1 MNIQPPKR
9 ALKFL
14 RWFCREDYLEE
25 IEGDLIEIF
34 EYQYEE
40 SPGKAK
46 RQFMWRVVKSFQPS
60 FIKSFQK
67 FNNSNTTAMFKNY
80 VKVSWRNLKRQPFFT
95 ALNTFGLAIGM
106 AGGLLISLFIYDELS
121 FDKMFTDSEQIYR
134 VNIDNKIGGEVNKFA
149 AVSGPLAE
157 VMVRDFPHAD
167 LITRFRNTDS
177 KLIRQVNADHNVKED
192 KVVGADTSFFKMFG
206 LDLILGDKKSA
217 LREANSLVLTR
228 TAAEKHFGL
237 NDALG
242 QEMLLDNDEVYLVT
256 GIMEDLP
263 KNSFLKDYGVFISI
277 SSFEDHESPAWNNW
291 NFPTF
296 VKLKRGASE
305 AQFQEYLGT
314 VKDRYLIPWAMQFV
328 PGLTVE
334 SAKEQK
340 KETGNYMNFESIAF
354 TDVHL
359 NSPNL
364 SGEFNLNG
372 NMQDV
377 YILSFIGIFLVLL
390 ASVNFMNL
398 STARSLKRSK
408 EVGIRKTLGSHRS
421 AIIGQ
426 FLTEASLV
434 TFLSLLLAIAMA
446 SFAMPY
452 FNALSGKSMAIPF
465 GQASFWLL
473 VLGSS
478 LLLGLLS
485 GSYPAFLM
493 SKFSP
498 LKGLKGGEQSV
509 GGGRTRSILVV
520 FQFGVSVF
528 LIVGTLVVFRQ
539 ISFIQDK
546 DLGFQKDQILVL
558 NDVSA
563 IGDQME
569 IFKQEV
575 DRLAH
580 VERTSLSSYLPTP
593 SDRSG
598 TTYFPE
604 GEVMQGQSAII
615 IDQWHVDFEYVATL
629 NLKLISGRNFNKDLT
644 TDSSGVMLNEAAVKM
659 LGKTPES
666 VLGLKITDDF
676 RNTDE
681 AAMHFYTV
689 IGVVKNFHF
698 ETLRNSIDALSL
710 IISDSEANRM
720 MVKLKASDFSET
732 IAEIDDLWAEMA
744 PGQPFDYY
752 FMDDSFNE
760 TYKAEQRLG
769 YIFITFTTLSIFIA
783 CLGLFG
789 LAAFNAERRAK
800 EIGIRKVLGATVTQ
814 ITVRLSSDFLKLV
827 SIGIIV
833 SLPLAW
839 FAMNRWLQDFTYRIE
854 IGWAVFAIAAILA
867 VLISILTVSHQSIK
881 AALSNPVESLRS
893 E

>member
-14 RWFCREDYLEE
+14 RWFCREDFLEE

-34 EYQYEE
+34 EHQCEE
-40 SPGKAK
+40 SPRRAK
-46 RQFMWRVVKSFQPS
+46 RQFTWRVVKSFQPS

-106 AGGLLISLFIYDELS
+106 AGGLLISLFIYDELNY
-121 FDKMFTDSEQIYR
+121 DKMFANADRIYR
-134 VNIDNKIGGEVNKFA
+134 VNIDNKIGGEANKYA
-149 AVSGPLAE
+149 SVSGPLAE
-157 VMVRDFPHAD
+157 V
-167 LITRFRNTDS
+167 ITRDYPHVEVVTRFKHTGSR
-177 KLIRQVNADHNVKED
+177 LIRQIDATQNVKED
-192 KVVGADTSFFKMFG
+192 NVVGADATFFEMFG
-206 LDLILGDKKSA
+206 LDLIIGDKSSA
-217 LREANSLVLTR
+217 FKEVNTLVLTR
-228 TAAEKHFGL
+228 SAAEKHFGL

-242 QEMLLDNDEVYLVT
+242 QEMLLDNDQVYLVT
-256 GIMEDLP
+256 GVIEDQP
-263 KNSFLKDYGVFISI
+263 KNSFLKDYNVFISI
-277 SSFEDHESPAWNNW
+277 SSFDDHESPAWNNW

-296 VKLKRGASE
+296 IKLKPGASE
-305 AQFQEYLGT
+305 LELQIYLGT
-314 VKDRYLIPWAMQFV
+314 VKDRYLIPWAMKSF
-328 PGLTVE
+328 PGLTMETV
-334 SAKEQK
+334 KEQ
-340 KETGNYMNFESIAF
+340 EESGNYMIFDAIRF

-359 NSPNL
+359 HSPNI

-372 NMQDV
+372 DIQNV
-377 YILSFIGIFLVLL
+377 YILSFIGAFLVLL

-408 EVGIRKTLGSHRS
+408 EVGIRKTLGSHRN
-421 AIIGQ
+421 AVIGQ

-434 TFLSLLLAIAMA
+434 TFISLVLAIFLA
-446 SFAMPY
+446 SIAMPY
-452 FNALSGKSMAIPF
+452 FNALSGKSMVIPF
-465 GQASFWLL
+465 GQASFWLI
-473 VLGSS
+473 VLSSS

-498 LKGLKGGEQSV
+498 LKGLSGGEQSV
-509 GGGRTRSILVV
+509 GGARTRSILVV

-558 NDVSA
+558 NDVGA
-563 IGDQME
+563 VGDQVQT
-569 IFKQEV
+569 FKQEI
-575 DRLAH
+575 DRLAQ
-580 VERTSLSSYLPTP
+580 VESTSLSSFLPTP

-598 TTYFPE
+598 VTYFPKE
-604 GEVMQGQSAII
+604 EVFQAQSAII
-615 IDQWHVDFEYVATL
+615 IDQWHIDFDYVPTL
-629 NLKLISGRNFNKDLT
+629 NLKLISGRNFNKELA
-644 TDSSGVMLNEAAVKM
+644 TDSSGVVLNEAAVKM

-666 VLGLKITDDF
+666 VLGMRITDDF
-676 RNTDE
+676 RNPDE
-681 AAMHFYTV
+681 AEMHFYTV

-698 ETLRNSIDALSL
+698 ETLRNGIDALSL
-710 IISDSEANRM
+710 IVSDREANRM
-720 MVKLKASDFSET
+720 MVKLKASDFSKT

-760 TYKAEQRLG
+760 TYRAEQRLG

-814 ITVRLSSDFLKLV
+814 ITVRLSTDFLKLV

-867 VLISILTVSHQSIK
+867 VLISLLTVSHQSIK

>member
-9 ALKFL
+9 SLKFL

-25 IEGDLIEIF
+25 VEGDLVELF
-34 EYQYEE
+34 EKRYEE
-40 SPGKAK
+40 APSKAK
-46 RQFMWRVVKSFQPS
+46 RSFAWSVLKYFRPS

-80 VKVSWRNLKRQPFFT
+80 LKVSWRNLKRQPFFT
-95 ALNTFGLAIGM
+95 TLNTFGLAIGM
-106 AGGLLISLFIYDELS
+106 AGGLLISLFIYDELNY
-121 FDKMFTDSEQIYR
+121 DKMFANADRIYR
-134 VNIDNKIGGEVNKFA
+134 VNIDSKTAGEVNKYA
-149 AVSGPLAE
+149 AVSGPLAKVMGRDYPYVE
-157 VMVRDFPHAD
+157 VV
-167 LITRFRNTDS
+167 TRFKHTGS
-177 KLIRQVNADHNVKED
+177 KLIRQIDAAQNVKED
-192 KVVGADTSFFKMFG
+192 YVVGADTAFFDMFG
-206 LDLILGDKKSA
+206 LDLILGDKNSA
-217 LREANSLVLTR
+217 LKEAKSLVLSR

-237 NDALG
+237 NAALG
-242 QEMLLDNDEVYLVT
+242 QRMLLDNDEVYLVT
-256 GIMEDLP
+256 GVIEDLP
-263 KNSFLKDYGVFISI
+263 KNSFLKDYNVFISI
-277 SSFEDHESPAWNNW
+277 SSFDDHNSTAWNNW

-296 VKLKRGASE
+296 VKLKPGASE
-305 AQFQEYLGT
+305 ADLQSYLGK
-314 VKDRYLIPWAMQFV
+314 VKDQYLIPWALKTY
-328 PGLTVE
+328 PGLTLE
-334 SAKEQK
+334 DMQAQENA
-340 KETGNYMNFESIAF
+340 ENHMIFDAIAF
-354 TDVHL
+354 TDIHL

-364 SGEFNLNG
+364 SGDFNLNG
-372 NMQDV
+372 DIQNV
-377 YILSFIGIFLVLL
+377 YILSFIGVFLVLL

-421 AIIGQ
+421 AVIGQ
-426 FLTEASLV
+426 FLTEATLV
-434 TFLSLLLAIAMA
+434 TFISLVLAIFLA
-446 SFAMPY
+446 SIAMPY
-452 FNALSGKSMAIPF
+452 FNTLSGKSMVIPF
-465 GQASFWLL
+465 DQVSFWLI
-473 VLGSS
+473 VLSSS

-498 LKGLKGGEQSV
+498 LKGLSGGEKSV
-509 GGGRTRSILVV
+509 GGARTRSVLVV

-558 NDVSA
+558 NDVGA
-563 IGDQME
+563 IGDQVQT
-569 IFKQEV
+569 FKQEI
-575 DRLAH
+575 DRLAQ
-580 VERTSLSSYLPTP
+580 VESTSLSSYLPTP
-593 SDRSG
+593 SDRRG
-598 TTYFPE
+598 VTYFPE
-604 GEVMQGQSAII
+604 GKLDAQSAII
-615 IDQWHVDFEYVATL
+615 IGQWHVDFDYAPTL
-629 NLKLISGRNFNKDLT
+629 NLTLISGRNFDKALA
-644 TDSSGVMLNEAAVKM
+644 TDSSGVILNEAAVKM
-659 LGKTPES
+659 FGHTPAS
-666 VLGLKITDDF
+666 VLGFRITDDF
-676 RNTDE
+676 SKQEESNRP
-681 AAMHFYTV
+681 FYTV

-698 ETLRNSIDALSL
+698 ETLRNGIDALSL
-710 IISDSEANRM
+710 IVSDREANRM
-720 MVKLKASDFSET
+720 MVKLKASDFSKT

-752 FMDDSFNE
+752 FMDDAFNE
-760 TYKAEQRLG
+760 TYRAEQRLG

-814 ITVRLSSDFLKLV
+814 ITVRLSTDFLKLV